1 MKIAAVVTVWSK
13 NSHADVIVG
22 KFLRGFPTDDGVVA
36 PSGKVVSLYMD
47 QVGPLDSA
55 SANFSALDDLG
66 TQLAEKYGVR
76 LCGSIAEALC
86 LGGSEVA
93 VDGILAI
100 GEHGDYPVNSKGQ
113 RLYPRRH
120 FWEQITGVLST
131 SERRSQ
137 IPIFTDKHLAV
148 TWEDARWIYDTG
160 KELGLVHMAG
170 SSVPHCFWRDPWLE
184 HPVDSNIE
192 AAVMLS
198 YGDLEAYGYHGL
210 EALEAMIERRPG
222 GEAGVKAIQ
231 TLVGD
236 NIWAAAAEGR
246 WSLPLAQHALGLV
259 DTGDEP
265 AADAAATASG
275 DAAVAAVRAACGSD
289 AALFLLEYNDGF
301 RAALL
306 HGQGQGSIIGGWA
319 YAAQVD
325 GSVVGTAFNGTCSTW
340 RLECF
345 CATPTRYC
353 LDPTQLRQIGI
364 CARVVQL
371 SRNHG
376 LHAGN
381 EAPNYPPFSY
391 LARNIG
397 AC

>member
-1 MKIAAVVTVWSK
+1 MAPKMKIAAVVTVWSK

-22 KFLRGFPTDDGVVA
+22 KFLRGFPCDEGVVA
-36 PSGKVVSLYMD
+36 PSCEIVSLYMD
-47 QVGPLDSA
+47 QTGPLDSA
-55 SANFSALDDLG
+55 TANFSALDDLG
-66 TQLAEKYGVR
+66 TTLAQKYGVR

-100 GEHGDYPVNSKGQ
+100 GEHGDYPINSKGQ

-131 SERRSQ
+131 SDRRSM

-148 TWEDARWIYDTG
+148 TWDDAQWIYDTG

-210 EALEAMIERRPG
+210 EALEAMVEKRPG
-222 GEAGVKAIQ
+222 GEAGVRAVQ

-236 NIWAAAAEGR
+236 SIWAAAAEGR
-246 WSLPLAQHALGLV
+246 WSLALAQHALGLI
-259 DTGDEP
+259 DTGDE
-265 AADAAATASG
+265 ATADAAAAATG
-275 DAAVAAVRAACGSD
+275 PAAVEAVRAACGSD
-289 AALFLLEYNDGF
+289 AALFLLEYTDGF

-306 HGQGQGSIIGGWA
+306 HGQGAGCILGGWA

-325 GSVVGTAFNGTCSTW
+325 GETVGTAYNGETHSARIRE
-340 RLECF
+340 RLSF
-345 CATPTRYC
+345 TSFPLPLT
-353 LDPTQLRQIGI
+353 L
-364 CARVVQL
+364 
-371 SRNHG
+371 
-376 LHAGN
+376 
-381 EAPNYPPFSY
+381 
-391 LARNIG
+391 
-397 AC
+397 